1 MDMSKLQEMMGQAQH
16 MQAQMEQKMATTTAE
31 ASTGGGLV
39 TARVNGRKE
48 LLRLTIA
55 PTAMSASDGDV
66 EMLEDL
72 ITAAVNEA
80 GRKVDAQ
87 MQSAST
93 DMLGGMDLGKLLG
106 Q

>member
-1 MDMSKLQEMMGQAQH
+1 MDMSKLQEMMGQAEH

-55 PTAMSASDGDV
+55 PTALSASDGDV

-80 GRKVDAQ
+80 GRKVDEQ
-87 MQSAST
+87 MQSASSS
-93 DMLGGMDLGKLLG
+93 MLGGMDLGKLLG
-106 Q
+106 

>member
-16 MQAQMEQKMATTTAE
+16 LQAQMETKLAATTAE
-31 ASTGGGLV
+31 ASSGGGLV
-39 TARVNGRKE
+39 MARVNGRKE
-48 LLRLTIA
+48 LLRLTID
-55 PTAMSASDGDV
+55 PTAMSASGGDI

-87 MQSAST
+87 MQTASA

>member
-16 MQAQMEQKMATTTAE
+16 MQEQMEQKMATTTAE

-55 PTAMSASDGDV
+55 PTALSASDGDV

-80 GRKVDAQ
+80 GRQVDAQ
-87 MQSAST
+87 MQNASS
-93 DMLGGMDLGKLLG
+93 DMLGGMDIGKLLG
-106 Q
+106 

>member
-16 MQAQMEQKMATTTAE
+16 MQDQMEQKMATTTAE

-55 PTAMSASDGDV
+55 PTALSASEGDV

-80 GRKVDAQ
+80 GRKVDEQ
-87 MQSAST
+87 MQSASSS
-93 DMLGGMDLGKLLG
+93 MLGGMDLGKLLG
-106 Q
+106 